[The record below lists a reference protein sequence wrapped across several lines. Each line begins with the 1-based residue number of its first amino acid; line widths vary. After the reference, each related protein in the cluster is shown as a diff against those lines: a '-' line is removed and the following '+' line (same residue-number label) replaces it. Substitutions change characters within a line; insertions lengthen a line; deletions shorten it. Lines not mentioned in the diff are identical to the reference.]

1 MQTIYIYILLAMVFS
16 AFFSGMEIAFAS
28 SSKMRFALEKDSQR
42 LPDKILAFFYRH
54 PHDFVSSLLI
64 GYNIA
69 LVVYCMLVARLVET
83 HLLTGILEYT
93 GVVILVDVL
102 LATLVILLFCEF
114 LPRAIFKV
122 NPNRALRV
130 FAIPLF
136 LVCLVL
142 YPLSKCILFVVGLLL
157 RLLGK
162 RVSLQVTSKALTKV
176 DLDYFIQSSLKH
188 SDDEDVIDT
197 EVKIFQNALDFSK
210 VKLRDCM
217 VPRNEIVAVGYD
229 DSIQDLTRAFVSS
242 GFSKI
247 VIYKENIDNIIGYV
261 HSLELFKKPRKW
273 QDKIILMPIV
283 PETMAANKLMNSL
296 LSKKKSLAV
305 VVDEFGG
312 TAGIVSFEDIVEE
325 IFGEIEDEHDTQE
338 YVATKSGENE
348 YVLSGRL
355 EIDFVNDKFDL
366 QLPVAEEYVTIAGLI
381 MHEAQGIPKP
391 HEVVETGDFM
401 FEVLKSSG
409 NKIDL
414 VKLICKA

>member
-1 MQTIYIYILLAMVFS
+1 MSDTIVLIIVSLAFS
-16 AFFSGMEIAFAS
+16 AFFCGMEIAFVS
-28 SSKMRFALEKDSQR
+28 DRYIST
-42 LPDKILAFFYRH
+42 ILVGQNVTMVIYGVQMT
-54 PHDFVSSLLI
+54 DFLMPLLSPI
-64 GYNIA
+64 GSPVI
-69 LVVYCMLVARLVET
+69 V
-83 HLLTGILEYT
+83 GILQT
-93 GVVILVDVL
+93 IIS
-102 LATLVILLFCEF
+102 TIVILLFGEF
-114 LPRAIFKV
+114 VPKMIFRMNPNFFMNLFAVPLLLIYVLLYPVSRLNTFLSHGFMGLFGFKV
-122 NPNRALRV
+122 EED
-130 FAIPLF
+130 
-136 LVCLVL
+136 
-142 YPLSKCILFVVGLLL
+142 KEILPG
-157 RLLGK
+157 R
-162 RVSLQVTSKALTKV
+162 V
-176 DLDYFIQSSLKH
+176 DLDYLLQESNSQDPEVEK
-188 SDDEDVIDT
+188 

-348 YVLSGRL
+348 YVLSGRM
-355 EIDFVNDKFDL
+355 EIDFVNDKQRNMSQSRD
-366 QLPVAEEYVTIAGLI
+366 
-381 MHEAQGIPKP
+381 
-391 HEVVETGDFM
+391 
-401 FEVLKSSG
+401 
-409 NKIDL
+409 
-414 VKLICKA
+414 

>member
-1 MQTIYIYILLAMVFS
+1 MSDTIVLIIVSLAFS
-16 AFFSGMEIAFAS
+16 AFFCGMEIAF
-28 SSKMRFALEKDSQR
+28 
-42 LPDKILAFFYRH
+42 
-54 PHDFVSSLLI
+54 VSSNRLRVEIEKQKKTFISSILNIYYSRPDRYISTILVGQNVTMVIYGVQMTDFLMPLLSPI
-64 GYNIA
+64 GSPVI
-69 LVVYCMLVARLVET
+69 V
-83 HLLTGILEYT
+83 GILQT
-93 GVVILVDVL
+93 IIS
-102 LATLVILLFCEF
+102 TIVILLFGEF
-114 LPRAIFKV
+114 VPKMIFRMNPNFFMNLFAVPLLLIYVLLYPVSRLNTFLSHGFMGLFGFKV
-122 NPNRALRV
+122 EED
-130 FAIPLF
+130 
-136 LVCLVL
+136 
-142 YPLSKCILFVVGLLL
+142 KEILPG
-157 RLLGK
+157 R
-162 RVSLQVTSKALTKV
+162 V
-176 DLDYFIQSSLKH
+176 DLDYLLQESNSQDPEVEK
-188 SDDEDVIDT
+188 

-312 TAGIVSFEDIVEE
+312 TAGIVSFEDVVEE